1 MSDLRKFFA
10 KEMDEEIEK
19 IRVDYERQIAELHTE
34 ILRLKGMTHTIGIT
48 GSTGPI
54 GIKPQAIWNSKYQ
67 WVDKGEAPKQH
78 DSQKALLDA
87 WEKTFNKK

>member
-19 IRVDYERQIAELHTE
+19 VRKDYEKQIADLNTE
-34 ILRLKGMTHTIGIT
+34 ILRLKGMTQTISIT
-48 GSTGPI
+48 GSTGS
-54 GIKPQAIWNSKYQ
+54 QAIWNSKYQ
-67 WVDKGEAPKQH
+67 WLDERKAQKKH